1 MQNKELSAA
10 NDPIPIPI
18 PIPKPRDTPELQEQ
32 LSRAPNHQ
40 ENDPERETGKG
51 NPVCHN
57 LGMLH
62 PGRRIFGSSI
72 PSSWGKQRNQN
83 CSCHGQPRIPSEQLF
98 PQFLRRI
105 RHRTLRGDCGVVL
118 GWDFGLSQNNQG
130 EVLGRDTTA
139 WRRGDKSCEF
149 WNSGAGQKRFL

>member
-40 ENDPERETGKG
+40 ENDPEREPGKG

-62 PGRRIFGSSI
+62 PGRRIIWEQHSQFLGETEESELLLSRPAPNSLGTAFPSI
-72 PSSWGKQRNQN
+72 PTENQAPN
-83 CSCHGQPRIPSEQLF
+83 AP
-98 PQFLRRI
+98 
-105 RHRTLRGDCGVVL
+105 
-118 GWDFGLSQNNQG
+118 W
-130 EVLGRDTTA
+130 
-139 WRRGDKSCEF
+139 
-149 WNSGAGQKRFL
+149 